1 MSVGGTP
8 PTWAPP
14 SGSLN
19 DARHRAGST
28 TRADGLKV
36 HAAKSGGENV
46 VGAVLFG
53 TYWFARSVNELSARS
68 RLASPRSTTT
78 VETDH
83 PLLSSHSRALP
94 RSAAPGPTLYSR
106 TGLPATPR
114 RRACPHASSRIDR
127 RDRSAVERCSDH
139 PKHHRA
145 KWRGDACGPY
155 PRRPPLPD
163 GLARNEAG
171 YEPDRSRP
179 VARLLPIGGALRR
192 PVSTSI
198 WTVCDSCY
206 LMMSFHRVKPTRT
219 AGARSMVSRNIQSK
233 TFTAA

>member
-145 KWRGDACGPY
+145 RAARRGRT
-155 PRRPPLPD
+155 RRPAPGRRP
-163 GLARNEAG
+163 
-171 YEPDRSRP
+171 RSRHRP
-179 VARLLPIGGALRR
+179 PAR
-192 PVSTSI
+192 T
-198 WTVCDSCY
+198 
-206 LMMSFHRVKPTRT
+206 TRT
-219 AGARSMVSRNIQSK
+219 TRPEPAPAPLGQRPHHLGPRHTGKPRAHSGPSGATTR
-233 TFTAA
+233 